1 MLDHL
6 PGLTFMPETA
16 WGRHNHWLAI
26 LLIVPQ
32 VAGINRETIR
42 LVLEAEDIEARPVW
56 KPMHLQP
63 VFTGFAVAGGATA
76 ETLFDQGWYL
86 SSGSSLSQEDL
97 LRVGQ
102 IIK

>member
-16 WGRHNHWLAI
+16 WGRHNRWLTV
-26 LLIVPQ
+26 LLLDSQ
-32 VAGINRETIR
+32 VAGVNRETIR

-56 KPMHLQP
+56 KPMHRQP
-63 VFTGFAVAGGATA
+63 VFTGFAVAGGALV
-76 ETLFDQGWYL
+76 ETLFDQGWHL
-86 SSGSSLSQEDL
+86 PSGSSLSQEDL

>member
-16 WGRHNHWLAI
+16 WGRHNRWLTV
-26 LLIVPQ
+26 LLLDSQ
-32 VAGINRETIR
+32 VAGVNRETICT
-42 LVLEAEDIEARPVW
+42 VLEAEDIEARPVW

-63 VFTGFAVAGGATA
+63 VFSGFAVAGGAMA

-86 SSGSSLSQEDL
+86 PSGSSLSQEDL